1 MRLLLVVELVVL
13 LRCLIVGQTDKKT
26 ETTAAHTVEAELE
39 RLDDEVVEASKR
51 GDASFFEKFLAD
63 DYTGVGTSGH
73 PSTKA
78 DTVEFVGSGKLKIGG
93 WKINDRKIRV
103 GGELAVIT
111 QEEQYTDSYR
121 GTTDISGAYR
131 VTLVFVK
138 TKNGQWQE
146 VVWQATKEQ
155 GSEHHWSIH
164 QKPE

>member
-1 MRLLLVVELVVL
+1 MRPLVVL
-13 LRCLIVGQTDKKT
+13 ALTVLLPYSLMGRTERKV
-26 ETTAAHTVEAELE
+26 ETTATRTVEQELE

-63 DYTGVGTSGH
+63 DYIGVGTSGH

-78 DTVEFVGSGKLKIGG
+78 ETVEFVGSGKLKIGG
-93 WKINDRKIRV
+93 WKINNRRIRV
-103 GGELAVIT
+103 GGEMAVIT

-146 VVWQATKEQ
+146 LVWHATKEQ
-155 GSEHHWSIH
+155 GLQHH
-164 QKPE
+164 